1 MKKRTVFIFVG
12 FLFLTVSLWCSRPA
26 HAQQTATV
34 NMNYKDASFTEVID
48 EFRRQTGVKFM
59 YNLEKMK
66 DKRCRDLVVRNLPA
80 EQAVK
85 TVLQHFNVDY
95 SMVEGVVVVKE
106 KENEAPQSKVVKG
119 NVKDE
124 TGAPLPGVS
133 VLIKGTSYGVA
144 TDMQGNFSITLP
156 AGGEPTLVFT
166 FVGMRNQEVKCK
178 DDKPLHIV
186 MLLDETQLE
195 EVAVVET
202 GYNRLPRKDMVGSF
216 TTVKADDIMM
226 PAATSID

>member
-156 AGGEPTLVFT
+156 AGGEPTD
-166 FVGMRNQEVKCK
+166 RKS
-178 DDKPLHIV
+178 
-186 MLLDETQLE
+186 
-195 EVAVVET
+195 VV
-202 GYNRLPRKDMVGSF
+202 
-216 TTVKADDIMM
+216 
-226 PAATSID
+226 